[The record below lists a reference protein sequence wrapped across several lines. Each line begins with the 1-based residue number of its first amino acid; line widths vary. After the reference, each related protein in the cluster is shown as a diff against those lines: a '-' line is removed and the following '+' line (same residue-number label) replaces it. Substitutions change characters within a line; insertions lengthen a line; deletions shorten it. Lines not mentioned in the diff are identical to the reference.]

1 MSLPTFST
9 QGSLFPKSDRY
20 RLFATLVFPRIVA
33 ARAQIEA
40 AYSLGSGRAAIETVV
55 LLGVC
60 VSAGGEY
67 TENQRFEMHM
77 GRED

>member
-1 MSLPTFST
+1 M
-9 QGSLFPKSDRY
+9 RW
-20 RLFATLVFPRIVA
+20 
-33 ARAQIEA
+33 
-40 AYSLGSGRAAIETVV
+40 V
-55 LLGVC
+55 LRMNSKPS